1 MNYNKY
7 KRLKLI
13 KETKKD
19 IDKDI
24 PDRRK
29 IIGKLVTMKLRK
41 ER

>member
-13 KETKKD
+13 KEIGKGV
-19 IDKDI
+19 DKDI
-24 PDRRK
+24 PDRRE
-29 IIGKLVTMKLRK
+29 IIGKLVTKKLRR